1 MLGRTHFVIFKSNSR
16 YSVAECGKSGVKHAF
31 MTDGTVSGDKSV
43 LQRLEKMKPEALSIE
58 NYLEKH
64 AGHLLFEQ

>member
-1 MLGRTHFVIFKSNSR
+1 M
-16 YSVAECGKSGVKHAF
+16 KHAF